1 MCTVNPIS
9 IMASLLPPAVFPQNS
24 QIAQH
29 VGEFLRDGYRT
40 SAEAVEVKFPTVDGT
55 RTIYPESVGISDGFG
70 KVLIMTGLCAIAHEL
85 ET

>member
-1 MCTVNPIS
+1 
-9 IMASLLPPAVFPQNS
+9 MASLLPPAVFPQNN

-29 VGEFLRDGYRT
+29 VGEFLRDGYRS

-55 RTIYPESVGISDGFG
+55 RTIYPGSVGISDGFG
-70 KVLIMTGLCAIAHEL
+70 KLLIMTGLCAIAHEL